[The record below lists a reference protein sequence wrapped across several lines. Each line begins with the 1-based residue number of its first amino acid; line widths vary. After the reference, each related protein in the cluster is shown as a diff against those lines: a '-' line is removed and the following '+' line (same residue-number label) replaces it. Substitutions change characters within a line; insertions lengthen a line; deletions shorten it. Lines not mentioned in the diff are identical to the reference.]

1 LLYNQLKQKE
11 MKNQIALGIMKVWA
25 ASLTIIAVGGITY
38 AIVCLCIGKYSSTA
52 AFEF

>member
-1 LLYNQLKQKE
+1 

-25 ASLTIIAVGGITY
+25 ASLTILAVGGIAY
-38 AIVCLCIGKYSSTA
+38 ATVCLCTGNYTSTA